1 MKFSLLHP
9 SRSRPDKS
17 LEATQD
23 WMNTRQSH
31 EVELIVSVDE
41 SDPDKDRYYDIY
53 HKKPNTRV
61 IIRNNR
67 SAVDAI
73 NNAAKVSTGDI
84 LIVVSDDTG
93 CIRNWDNIIAQAVFG
108 KTDFILKTYDGVQK
122 WIITMPIIHRDY
134 YNRFG
139 YIYHPDYTHMFCD
152 TELTHVADITKKV
165 IWRND
170 IEIKHFHYSVTKQPR
185 DHVYERNDS
194 TFKHGQNIY
203 LQRFKTNFDL
213 SGVNVWDISGESHL
227 QWLKRVV

>member
-9 SRSRPDKS
+9 SRSRPEKS
-17 LEATQD
+17 ISTTRD
-23 WMNTRQSH
+23 WLNTCH
-31 EVELIVSVDE
+31 TKDVELIVSIDE
-41 SDPDKDRYYDIY
+41 SDPEKAHYKSAYASVS
-53 HKKPNTRV
+53 NARV
-61 IIRNNR
+61 IIRDNR

-73 NNAAKVSTGDI
+73 NNAAKESRGDI

-93 CIRNWDNIIAQAVFG
+93 CIRNWDQIISSATQG
-108 KTDFILKTYDGVQK
+108 RKDFILKTFDGVQK
-122 WIITMPIIHRDY
+122 WIITMPVLDRAY
-134 YNRFG
+134 YERFG
-139 YIYHPDYTHMFCD
+139 YIYYPEYTHMFCD

-170 IEIKHFHYSVTKQPR
+170 IEIKHLHYSVTKQPR

-203 LQRFKTNFDL
+203 IQRFKNSFGLYD
-213 SGVNVWDISGESHL
+213 VNVWDISGESHL